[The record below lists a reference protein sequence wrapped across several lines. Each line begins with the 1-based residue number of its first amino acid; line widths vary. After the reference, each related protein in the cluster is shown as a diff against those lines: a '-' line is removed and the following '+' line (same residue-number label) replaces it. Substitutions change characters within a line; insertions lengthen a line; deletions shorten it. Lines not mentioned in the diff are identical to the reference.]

1 MKKIIGILAAAATL
15 TASVFAADVSATV
28 GVKSSLFKYDSAKTI
43 TLLGQLDNVEDLF
56 KLEFSSDKAGAGIKY
71 IGSAT
76 GAVKFKEFKVWFK
89 PMDNLKL
96 SFRENGLGLFGPT
109 TGEKY
114 LDGFAGGYGVEYM
127 ADALTINV
135 TLQDNFLVKVDGI
148 DAVIQDLGA
157 KVGYKADFGEIAVL
171 AGAKTNF
178 KKFSAGAGYKGKF
191 GDIEFIAD
199 AQGVFDNTG
208 AKMGITLNA
217 DVSAKGSADALSWA
231 VAVPVQFV
239 VDPSSVAVGAAAEAK
254 YTIDTVSLKAYFVS
268 LNLMKLSSDPKA
280 KVGLDV
286 EGKVGAASWKIA
298 PSYEL
303 AKKEF
308 NVGFE
313 SKINF

>member
-28 GVKSSLFKYDSAKTI
+28 GVKSSLFKYDSAETI
-43 TLLGQLDNVEDLF
+43 TLFGKLDNVEDLF

-71 IGSAT
+71 IGAAT
-76 GAVKFKEFKVWFK
+76 GEVKFKEFKVWFK
-89 PMDNLKL
+89 PIDNLKL

-114 LDGFAGGYGVEYM
+114 LDGFAGGYGVEYV
-127 ADALTINV
+127 ADALTFNV
-135 TLQDNFLVKVDGI
+135 TLQDDFVIKVKSL
-148 DAVIQDLGA
+148 DAKINDLGA

-171 AGAKTNF
+171 AGAKASF
-178 KKFSAGAGYKGKF
+178 KKFSAGVGYKGKF
-191 GDIEFIAD
+191 GDIEAIAD
-199 AQGVFDNTG
+199 VQGVFDNTG

-239 VDPSSVAVGAAAEAK
+239 VDPSTVAVGAAAEAK

-303 AKKEF
+303 ASKVF

>member
-28 GVKSSLFKYDSAKTI
+28 GVKSSLFKYDSAETI
-43 TLLGQLDNVEDLF
+43 TLLGKLDNVEDLF

-71 IGSAT
+71 IGAAT
-76 GAVKFKEFKVWFK
+76 GEVKFKEFKVWFK
-89 PMDNLKL
+89 PIDNLKL
-96 SFRENGLGLFGPT
+96 SFRENGLGLFDPA

-114 LDGFAGGYGVEYM
+114 LDGFAGGYGVEYV
-127 ADALTINV
+127 ADALTFNV
-135 TLQDNFLVKVDGI
+135 TLQDDFVIKAKSI
-148 DAVIQDLGA
+148 DAKINDLGA

-171 AGAKTNF
+171 AGAKASF
-178 KKFSAGAGYKGKF
+178 KKFSAGVGYKGKF
-191 GDIEFIAD
+191 GDIEAVAD
-199 AQGVFDNTG
+199 VQGVFDNTG
-208 AKMGITLNA
+208 AKMVTTLNA
-217 DVSAKGSADALSWA
+217 LVSAKGSADALSWA

-239 VDPSSVAVGAAAEAK
+239 VDPSTVAVGAAAEAK

-280 KVGLDV
+280 KIGLDV

>member
-28 GVKSSLFKYDSAKTI
+28 GVKSSLFKYDSAETI
-43 TLLGQLDNVEDLF
+43 TLLGKLDNVEDLF

-71 IGSAT
+71 T
-76 GAVKFKEFKVWFK
+76 GAAGVVGFKEFKVWFK
-89 PMDNLKL
+89 PIDNLKL

-114 LDGFAGGYGVEYM
+114 LDGFAGGYGVEYV
-127 ADALTINV
+127 ADALTFNV
-135 TLQDNFLVKVDGI
+135 TLQDDFVIKVKSL
-148 DAVIQDLGA
+148 DAVINDLGA

-171 AGAKTNF
+171 AGAKASF
-178 KKFSAGAGYKGKF
+178 KKFSAGVGYKGKF
-191 GDIEFIAD
+191 GDIEAIAD
-199 AQGVFDNTG
+199 VQGVFDNTG

-239 VDPSSVAVGAAAEAK
+239 VDPSTVAVGAAAEAK

-303 AKKEF
+303 AKKEI